1 MIAYMQNIPLH
12 FRNIVSKEDL
22 TQTGSGT
29 LGYRIA

>member
-12 FRNIVSKEDL
+12 FRNTVSKEDL
-22 TQTGSGT
+22 AQTESGT